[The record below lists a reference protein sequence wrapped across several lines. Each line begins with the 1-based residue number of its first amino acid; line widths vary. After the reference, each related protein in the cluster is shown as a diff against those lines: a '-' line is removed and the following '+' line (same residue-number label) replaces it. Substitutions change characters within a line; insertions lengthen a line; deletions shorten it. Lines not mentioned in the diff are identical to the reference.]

1 MKQYGLIGK
10 TLSHSFSKKYFE
22 EKFKRENINAVYE
35 NFELNDISQV
45 EGLFS
50 IHSNLC
56 GLNVTIPYKEQII
69 PYLDEVDE
77 QAQKIGAVNTIYI
90 DKEIG
95 KMKGYNTDVY
105 GFKQSLKP
113 FLENQHQ
120 RALILGTGGASK
132 AVAYVLNELGITTAF
147 VSRTPQLEN
156 QLSYDELNE
165 NILASF
171 LLIVNTT
178 PLGTFPNV
186 DEKPTINYD
195 AITPNHL
202 LYDLVY
208 NPAETAFLK
217 EGKKR
222 GALTINGEQ
231 MLQLQAE
238 KAWEI
243 WGGRNR

>member
-95 KMKGYNTDVY
+95 KMEGYNTDVY

-186 DEKPTINYD
+186 DEKPIINYD